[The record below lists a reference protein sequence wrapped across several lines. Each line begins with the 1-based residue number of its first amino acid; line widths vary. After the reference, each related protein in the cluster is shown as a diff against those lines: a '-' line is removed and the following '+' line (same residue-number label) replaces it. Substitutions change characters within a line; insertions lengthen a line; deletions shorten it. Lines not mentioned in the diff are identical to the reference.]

1 MLDFNSKDMNLL
13 ILLSEIATIEQLAR
27 NKLDNAL
34 PKNLNISSFSVL
46 NHFTGSKAEK
56 TPLQLARSFHVTKG
70 AMTNTLNKLETLG
83 YIHVRPDWNDAR
95 KKRISISQSGI
106 DARNYAIKS
115 IKPILNE
122 MIENTAHL
130 TQKSLLG
137 DLRNFRE
144 SIEKKNFR

>member
-1 MLDFNSKDMNLL
+1 MLELNNKDMNLL

-34 PKNLNISSFSVL
+34 PKDLNISSFSVL
-46 NHFTGSKAEK
+46 NHFSGSRAEK

-70 AMTNTLNKLETLG
+70 AMTNTLNKLEKQG

-95 KKRISISQSGI
+95 KKCVSISQSGI
-106 DARNYAIKS
+106 DARNNAMKS
-115 IKPILNE
+115 IKPILDEIIQKTNH
-122 MIENTAHL
+122 MTK
-130 TQKSLLG
+130 KSLLG

-144 SIEKKNFR
+144 AIENDRV

>member
-1 MLDFNSKDMNLL
+1 MLEFNNKDMNLL

-34 PKNLNISSFSVL
+34 PKDLNISSFSVL
-46 NHFTGSKAEK
+46 NHFSGSRAEK

-70 AMTNTLNKLETLG
+70 AMTNTLNKLEKQG

-95 KKRISISQSGI
+95 KKCVSISQSGI
-106 DARNYAIKS
+106 DARNNAMKS
-115 IKPILNE
+115 IKPILDE
-122 MIENTAHL
+122 IIQKTDHMTK
-130 TQKSLLG
+130 KSLLG

-144 SIEKKNFR
+144 AIENDKV

>member
-1 MLDFNSKDMNLL
+1 MLQFNNKDMNLL

-34 PKNLNISSFSVL
+34 PKDLNISSFSVL
-46 NHFTGSKAEK
+46 NHFSGSRAEK

-70 AMTNTLNKLETLG
+70 AMTNTLNKLEKQG

-95 KKRISISQSGI
+95 KKCVSISQSGI
-106 DARNYAIKS
+106 DARNNAMKS
-115 IKPILNE
+115 IKPILDK
-122 MIENTAHL
+122 II
-130 TQKSLLG
+130 QKTDHMTKKSFLG

-144 SIEKKNFR
+144 AIENDKV

>member
-1 MLDFNSKDMNLL
+1 MLEFNNKDMNLL

-34 PKNLNISSFSVL
+34 PNDLNISSFSVL
-46 NHFTGSKAEK
+46 NHFSGSRAEK

-70 AMTNTLNKLETLG
+70 AMTNTLNKLEKQG

-95 KKRISISQSGI
+95 KKCVSISQSGI
-106 DARNYAIKS
+106 DARNNAMKS
-115 IKPILNE
+115 IKPILDE
-122 MIENTAHL
+122 IIQKTDHMTK
-130 TQKSLLG
+130 KSLLG

-144 SIEKKNFR
+144 AIENDKV

>member
-1 MLDFNSKDMNLL
+1 MLEFNNKDMNLL

-46 NHFTGSKAEK
+46 NHFSGSRAEK

-70 AMTNTLNKLETLG
+70 AMTNTLSKLEKQG

-95 KKRISISQSGI
+95 KKRVSISPSGI
-106 DARNYAIKS
+106 DARNQAMKS
-115 IKPILNE
+115 IKPILDE
-122 MIENTAHL
+122 IIQKTDH
-130 TQKSLLG
+130 TIKKSLLG

-144 SIEKKNFR
+144 SIEKEKV

>member
-1 MLDFNSKDMNLL
+1 MLEFNNKDMNLL
-13 ILLSEIATIEQLAR
+13 VLLSAIATIEQLAR

-34 PKNLNISSFSVL
+34 PKDLNISSFSVL
-46 NHFTGSKAEK
+46 NHFSGSKAEK

-70 AMTNTLNKLETLG
+70 AMTNTLNKLDKQG

-106 DARNYAIKS
+106 DARNNAMKS
-115 IKPILNE
+115 IKPILDE
-122 MIENTAHL
+122 II
-130 TQKSLLG
+130 QKTDHMTKKNLLG

-144 SIEKKNFR
+144 SIENDKG

>member
-1 MLDFNSKDMNLL
+1 MLQFNNKDMNLL

-34 PKNLNISSFSVL
+34 PKDLNISSFSVL
-46 NHFTGSKAEK
+46 NHFSGSRAEK

-70 AMTNTLNKLETLG
+70 AMTNTLNKLEKQG

-95 KKRISISQSGI
+95 KKCISISQSGI
-106 DARNYAIKS
+106 DARNNAMKS
-115 IKPILNE
+115 IKPILDE
-122 MIENTAHL
+122 IIQKTDHMTK
-130 TQKSLLG
+130 KSLLG

-144 SIEKKNFR
+144 AIENDKV

>member
-1 MLDFNSKDMNLL
+1 MLEFNNKDMNLL

-46 NHFTGSKAEK
+46 NHFSGSRAEK

-70 AMTNTLNKLETLG
+70 AMTNTLSKLEKQG

-95 KKRISISQSGI
+95 KKRVSISQSGI
-106 DARNYAIKS
+106 DARNQAMKS
-115 IKPILNE
+115 IKPILDE
-122 MIENTAHL
+122 IIKKTGHMIK
-130 TQKSLLG
+130 KSLLG

-144 SIEKKNFR
+144 SIEKEKF

>member
-1 MLDFNSKDMNLL
+1 MLQFNNKDMNLL

-34 PKNLNISSFSVL
+34 PKDLNISSFSVL
-46 NHFTGSKAEK
+46 NHFSGSRVEK

-70 AMTNTLNKLETLG
+70 AMTNTLNKLEKQG

-95 KKRISISQSGI
+95 KKCVSISQSGI
-106 DARNYAIKS
+106 DARNNAMKS
-115 IKPILNE
+115 IKPILDEIIQKTNH
-122 MIENTAHL
+122 MTK
-130 TQKSLLG
+130 KSLLG

-144 SIEKKNFR
+144 AIENDKV

>member
-1 MLDFNSKDMNLL
+1 MLQFNNKDMNLL

-34 PKNLNISSFSVL
+34 PKDLNISSFSVL
-46 NHFTGSKAEK
+46 NHFSGSRAEK

-70 AMTNTLNKLETLG
+70 AMTNTLNKLEKQG

-95 KKRISISQSGI
+95 KKCVSISQSGI
-106 DARNYAIKS
+106 DARNNAMKS
-115 IKPILNE
+115 TKPILDEIIQKTNH
-122 MIENTAHL
+122 MTK
-130 TQKSLLG
+130 KSLLG

-144 SIEKKNFR
+144 AIENDKV

>member
-1 MLDFNSKDMNLL
+1 MLQFNNKDMNLL

-34 PKNLNISSFSVL
+34 PKDLNISSFSVL
-46 NHFTGSKAEK
+46 NHFSGSRAEK

-70 AMTNTLNKLETLG
+70 AMTNTLNKLEKQG

-95 KKRISISQSGI
+95 KKCVSISQSGI
-106 DARNYAIKS
+106 DARNNAMKS
-115 IKPILNE
+115 IKPILDEIIQKTNH
-122 MIENTAHL
+122 MTK
-130 TQKSLLG
+130 KSLLG

-144 SIEKKNFR
+144 AIENDKA

>member
-1 MLDFNSKDMNLL
+1 MLQFNDKDMNLL

-34 PKNLNISSFSVL
+34 PKDLNISSFSVL
-46 NHFTGSKAEK
+46 NHFSGSRAEK

-70 AMTNTLNKLETLG
+70 AMTNTLNKLEKQG

-95 KKRISISQSGI
+95 KKCVSISQSGI
-106 DARNYAIKS
+106 DARNNAMKS
-115 IKPILNE
+115 IKPILEEIIKKTNH
-122 MIENTAHL
+122 MTK
-130 TQKSLLG
+130 KSLLG

-144 SIEKKNFR
+144 AIENDKV

>member
-1 MLDFNSKDMNLL
+1 MLQFNNKDMNLL

-34 PKNLNISSFSVL
+34 PKDLNISSFSVL
-46 NHFTGSKAEK
+46 NHFSGSRAEK

-70 AMTNTLNKLETLG
+70 AMTNTLNKLEKQG

-95 KKRISISQSGI
+95 KKCVSISQSGI
-106 DARNYAIKS
+106 NARNNAMKS
-115 IKPILNE
+115 IKPILDEIIQKTNH
-122 MIENTAHL
+122 MTK
-130 TQKSLLG
+130 KSLLG

-144 SIEKKNFR
+144 AIENDKV